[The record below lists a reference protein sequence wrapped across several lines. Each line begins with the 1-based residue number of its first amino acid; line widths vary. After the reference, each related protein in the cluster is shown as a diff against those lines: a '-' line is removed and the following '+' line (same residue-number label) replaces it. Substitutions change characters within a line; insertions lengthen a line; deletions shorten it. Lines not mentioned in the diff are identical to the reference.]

1 MSRSR
6 IALISAVTVAVVVA
20 GGIGLAAVISGRE
33 SEPRTTRS
41 VAAESPMPTPSPTG
55 TTTPHQKPTDPLTGG
70 ELSDHEVIAAKV
82 ENIAAARP

>member
-6 IALISAVTVAVVVA
+6 VALISAVTAAVVVA

-33 SEPRTTRS
+33 SEPRTTSS

-55 TTTPHQKPTDPLTGG
+55 TATPHQKPHSPRASLQFDKGFLHDIFTG
-70 ELSDHEVIAAKV
+70 
-82 ENIAAARP
+82 